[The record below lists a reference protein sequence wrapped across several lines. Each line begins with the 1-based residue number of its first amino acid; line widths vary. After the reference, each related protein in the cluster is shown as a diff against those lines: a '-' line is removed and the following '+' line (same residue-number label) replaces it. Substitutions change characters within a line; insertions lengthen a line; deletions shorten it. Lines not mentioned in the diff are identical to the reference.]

1 MTPRVI
7 DADTHLIETP
17 TLWADHLP
25 ADRRHLAVRIE
36 DDDLGYSW
44 LITPDGERVHLAEV
58 HAPGD
63 VAAMGERRRRQRAGL
78 APTVPFAE
86 LPAHDRDPSAR
97 VRLMDGQGIDEALVF
112 PNFGLFWVR
121 TLEAERD
128 AQLANMEAWNR
139 FVVDDVAPAG
149 AGRLHPVGHVSLR
162 DPQWL
167 EDQLAALAA
176 GGVRAAM
183 VPVGPVEGRRFSHP
197 ELDRCWSTFEDHG
210 VAAIFHISD
219 GPRPFD
225 DAWYEADIN
234 PIEPM
239 LMSTFISVLPMLAL
253 SDLAA
258 GGVLARHRG
267 LRVGL
272 VEFTSSWFGQF
283 LSHLDTC
290 TAFHA
295 SYNGLALA
303 GEGDRPSDHLR
314 RALRVATFGFER
326 PEALQAQ
333 VGDLFMFGSDYPHA
347 EGLAR
352 PLEDF
357 RAAGGPEPSAA
368 TTGLYADNVAWL
380 LGG

>member
-1 MTPRVI
+1 MATRVI
-7 DADTHLIETP
+7 DADTHLIETA

-25 ADRRHLAVRIE
+25 GPRRHLAMAIE

-44 LITPDGERVHLAEV
+44 LVTPAGERVHLAEV

-63 VAAMGERRRRQRAGL
+63 VATMGERRLRQRRGL
-78 APTVPFAE
+78 APAMPFAD
-86 LPAHDRDPSAR
+86 LPAHDHDPVAR
-97 VRLMDGQGIDEALVF
+97 VRLMDAQGVDEALVF

-139 FVVDDVAPAG
+139 WVIDGVGPAG
-149 AGRLHPVGHVSLR
+149 DGRLHPVGHVSLR
-162 DPQWL
+162 DPRWL
-167 EDQLAALAA
+167 EVQLGALAA

-183 VPVGPVEGRRFSHP
+183 VPVGPVDGRPFSHP
-197 ELDRCWSTFEDHG
+197 DLDRCWSAFEDHG
-210 VAAIFHISD
+210 VAVIFHISD

-225 DAWYEADIN
+225 DAWYEPDIN

-258 GGVLARHRG
+258 GGVLARHQR

-290 TAFHA
+290 TSFHA
-295 SYNGLALA
+295 AYNGLALA
-303 GEGDRPSDHLR
+303 EEGNRPSDHLR

-326 PEALQAQ
+326 PDELRDR

-357 RAAGGPEPSAA
+357 RASGGPAPSTA
-368 TTGLYADNVAWL
+368 TVGLYRDNVAWL
-380 LGG
+380 LGR